1 MGDYG
6 EIAVFLAAHDG
17 VVDVRQAHACGLS
30 DGDIRGRLKRGEW
43 LALARG
49 VYRSAAHPFT
59 EAAVVRAAV
68 LSYRGVADRTTAAW
82 WHGMLRDLPL
92 RISLSTPHRRT
103 APDWPIDVLATRRR
117 YQHESVTDVLDLPVT
132 RKPLTALMAAVDLPS
147 GAQFLD
153 RMLQKQTVT
162 LDGLYRAIDDNVG
175 LQGTVAARRLLA
187 VAASDSEPDA
197 ERLFTRLLDDW
208 SVAGWV
214 QQYPIGGWRLDFA
227 WPELKVGVEISG
239 WAFHRDTARHGNDL
253 AKANWLQR
261 NGWSEL
267 QYNWHML
274 NDTPAL
280 CIQEVID
287 RLNARSIAADW

>member
-1 MGDYG
+1 M
-6 EIAVFLAAHDG
+6 
-17 VVDVRQAHACGLS
+17 
-30 DGDIRGRLKRGEW
+30 
-43 LALARG
+43 
-49 VYRSAAHPFT
+49 
-59 EAAVVRAAV
+59 
-68 LSYRGVADRTTAAW
+68 
-82 WHGMLRDLPL
+82 
-92 RISLSTPHRRT
+92 
-103 APDWPIDVLATRRR
+103 
-117 YQHESVTDVLDLPVT
+117 
-132 RKPLTALMAAVDLPS
+132 
-147 GAQFLD
+147 
-153 RMLQKQTVT
+153 
-162 LDGLYRAIDDNVG
+162 
-175 LQGTVAARRLLA
+175 VAARRLLA

-239 WAFHRDTARHGNDL
+239 WASHRDTARHGNYL